1 MEKQVN
7 VDDFQATIEE
17 QSAIS
22 AEKGLKIVELGQQID
37 TITKE
42 MEKIEAMREK
52 EHETFE
58 ANDADLGQGVV
69 SLEGAIDEMKA
80 GTHASLLNLGRNV
93 RRTVAIADTLG
104 MTTKRNKKTVA
115 LLQDPDYEAHQ
126 GSK

>member
-1 MEKQVN
+1 MRGYWAHTVHAL
-7 VDDFQATIEE
+7 VLRRA
-17 QSAIS
+17 A
-22 AEKGLKIVELGQQID
+22 
-37 TITKE
+37 
-42 MEKIEAMREK
+42 REK

-104 MTTKRNKKTVA
+104 MTTKRNKLMRDETDFAKDILDVVA
-115 LLQDPDYEAHQ
+115 IDRLLDD
-126 GSK
+126 GLW